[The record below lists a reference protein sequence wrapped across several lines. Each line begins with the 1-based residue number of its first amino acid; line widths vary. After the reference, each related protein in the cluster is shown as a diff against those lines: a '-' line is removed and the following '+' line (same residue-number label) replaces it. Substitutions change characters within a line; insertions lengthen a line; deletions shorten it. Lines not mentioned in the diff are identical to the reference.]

1 MLALQT
7 AANIIQNTELE
18 ESEIAQNFDPT
29 LTESEEILW
38 LII

>member
-1 MLALQT
+1 
-7 AANIIQNTELE
+7 LE
-18 ESEIAQNFDPT
+18 ESEIAQDFDPT